1 MIQELT
7 CDYIHV
13 RIGGSPV
20 AGRMNQR
27 REQEAAAGGGEPDED
42 QLLNMLTSFA
52 DITGCELSVAQ
63 EYLQVQ
69 FRV

>member
-1 MIQELT
+1 
-7 CDYIHV
+7 
-13 RIGGSPV
+13 
-20 AGRMNQR
+20 MNQR